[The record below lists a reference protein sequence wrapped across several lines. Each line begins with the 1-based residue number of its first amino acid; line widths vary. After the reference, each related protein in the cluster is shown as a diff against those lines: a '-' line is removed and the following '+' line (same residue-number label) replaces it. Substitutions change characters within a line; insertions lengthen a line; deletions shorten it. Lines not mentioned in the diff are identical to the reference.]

1 MSDLVDTLGLLPK
14 QWHGYFK
21 YYDEQGD
28 DGWYDQS
35 RVPVEHETLMS
46 KVARRQPAVSQEEQ
60 ELVVRVFE
68 KVFCYE
74 PIYRWTAAQLLEDPD
89 FIDLMGRYISIS

>member
-1 MSDLVDTLGLLPK
+1 MTDQRGST
-14 QWHGYFK
+14 
-21 YYDEQGD
+21 E
-28 DGWYDQS
+28 DGRHS
-35 RVPVEHETLMS
+35 ALESH
-46 KVARRQPAVSQEEQ
+46 EEQ

-74 PIYRWTAAQLLEDPD
+74 PPYRWTAAQLLEDPD